1 MKRIF
6 SIALMLFC
14 TMMMMAQIDVDNN
27 IAIND
32 QKDPNT
38 FVLIISNENY
48 KYEQPVPYA
57 LNDGRIFK
65 LYCERTL
72 GIPTKNIRYSSDATL
87 NDMRMQLMWLEDVMN
102 AYQGEARAIVYYSA
116 MACQVKMLSMH
127 ICCLWMVIAVW
138 LLVV

>member
-27 IAIND
+27 IAVND

-48 KYEQPVPYA
+48 
-57 LNDGRIFK
+57 
-65 LYCERTL
+65 
-72 GIPTKNIRYSSDATL
+72 
-87 NDMRMQLMWLEDVMN
+87 
-102 AYQGEARAIVYYSA
+102 
-116 MACQVKMLSMH
+116 
-127 ICCLWMVIAVW
+127 
-138 LLVV
+138 